1 MNWEEFKEKVKLILI
16 NFEEYYKIS
25 YESDRITFY
34 ADKYEF
40 IFTKADYERFLS
52 SISNYKYKNFIL
64 HHEKKYEVVIYE

>member
-34 ADKYEF
+34 VDEY
-40 IFTKADYERFLS
+40 
-52 SISNYKYKNFIL
+52 
-64 HHEKKYEVVIYE
+64 